1 MKQPANYLN
10 IAHLGR
16 NDLFMK
22 PSRIFVVIPAYNE
35 EKSITSVLQGLQKQG
50 YTNII
55 VIDDCSKDATG
66 RIAEGHGAMV
76 LRHRINLGQGA
87 ALKTGIDCALEQ
99 DADIII
105 TFDADGQH
113 NPEDIPALIK
123 PIEKGNA
130 DITLGSRF
138 LNEKSNV
145 PFMKRLVLKAGIL
158 FTWICSHIK
167 LTDTHNGLRA
177 MSRKAAQTIQLREN
191 RMAHASEIIDEI
203 HRRQICYEEV
213 PVTIR
218 YTKYSMKKGQ
228 SVFNAFEIAFQMILR
243 KLMR

>member
-1 MKQPANYLN
+1 MT
-10 IAHLGR
+10 
-16 NDLFMK
+16 LFMK

-35 EKSITSVLQGLQKQG
+35 EKSIASVLQGLQKQE
-50 YTNII
+50 YANII
-55 VIDDCSKDATG
+55 VIDDCSKDATSH
-66 RIAEGHGAMV
+66 IAEEHGAMV

-99 DADIII
+99 GADIII

-113 NPEDIPALIK
+113 CPEDIPALVR
-123 PIEKGNA
+123 PIEEGNA

-138 LNEKSNV
+138 LNGKSNV

-158 FTWICSHIK
+158 FTWACSRIK

-177 MSRKAAQTIQLREN
+177 MSRKAAKTIQLHEN

-203 HRRQICYEEV
+203 HRRRIRYEEV
-213 PVTIR
+213 PVTIQ

-228 SVFNAFEIAFQMILR
+228 SAFNAFEIAFQMILR